1 MLDNLSGR
9 LTKVMRYLKGE
20 ATVTEDNMKL
30 ALREIRLSLL
40 EADVNYL
47 VVKEFIAKLRER
59 ALGQEVRESLTP
71 YQQVIKIVQAELT
84 RLLGETRK
92 ELGRA
97 QRKPGVIMLVG
108 LQGTGKTT
116 TAGKLARFLKRR
128 GDSVLLSSLDP
139 KRLAAAEQLAAV
151 AREVDVPCHRAQ
163 SDISLER
170 QVGGLLREARETGYD
185 HVIADTAGRLHID
198 DSLMQELISLKHAL
212 NPEEILFVGDALTGQ
227 DAVESARRFNEA
239 VGISGII
246 LTKMDADARGGAAL
260 SMVSA
265 TGKPIV
271 FLGTGEK
278 PDDLQ
283 PFHPDRL
290 AAQILG
296 MGDVLSLIERAEEE
310 MDQREAERVARRMMR
325 NEFTLEDFAA
335 QLEQMTRLGSL
346 QDILGM
352 LPHMGGKAVALQG
365 AELDD
370 RNIAHMIAII
380 RSMTPDE
387 RGRPKII
394 NGRRRLRI
402 ARGAG
407 RSVQE
412 VNRLLK
418 GYQEMRKTMG
428 KPMFRR
434 MMKRFDIS
442 RKMG

>member
-20 ATVTEDNMKL
+20 ATVTEDNMKQ

-47 VVKEFIAKLRER
+47 VVKEFIANLREQ
-59 ALGQEVRESLTP
+59 ALGRDVRESLTP

-84 RLLGETRK
+84 RLLGDKQREI
-92 ELGRA
+92 GRV

-116 TAGKLARFLKRR
+116 TAGKLARWLKHR
-128 GDSVLLSSLDP
+128 GESVLLSSLDP
-139 KRLAAAEQLAAV
+139 KRLAAADQLATV
-151 AREVDVPCHRAQ
+151 AAEVDAPCYRSPGDMPLEKQVPN
-163 SDISLER
+163 
-170 QVGGLLREARETGYD
+170 LLREARETGYERI
-185 HVIADTAGRLHID
+185 IADTAGRLHVD
-198 DSLMQELISLKHAL
+198 DELMAELLALKKAL

-271 FLGTGEK
+271 FIGTGEK

-310 MDQREAERVARRMMR
+310 LDQREAERVARRMMR
-325 NEFTLEDFAA
+325 NEFTLDDFAL

-346 QDILGM
+346 KDILGM
-352 LPHMGGKAVALQG
+352 LPQMGGKSVSLQG
-365 AELDD
+365 AEINE
-370 RNIAHMIAII
+370 RGIAHMIAII
-380 RSMTPDE
+380 RSMTPEE
-387 RGRPKII
+387 RSRPKLI

-402 ARGAG
+402 SRGSG

-442 RKMG
+442 NKMR

>member
-9 LTKVMRYLKGE
+9 LTRVMRYLKGE
-20 ATVTEDNMKL
+20 AKVTDENMKQ

-47 VVKEFIAKLRER
+47 VVKEFIANVRER
-59 ALGQEVRESLTP
+59 AMGQEVRESLTP
-71 YQQVIKIVQAELT
+71 YQQVVKIVQAELT

-92 ELGRA
+92 ELARP

-116 TAGKLARFLKRR
+116 TAGKLARFIKHR

-139 KRLAAAEQLAAV
+139 KRLAAADQLETV
-151 AREVDVPCHRAQ
+151 AREVGAPCHRAAV
-163 SDISLER
+163 DLSLER
-170 QVGGLLREARETGYD
+170 QVPGLLREARETGYD
-185 HVIADTAGRLHID
+185 YLIADTAGRLHVD
-198 DSLMQELISLKHAL
+198 ATLMQELAALKQGL
-212 NPEEILFVGDALTGQ
+212 NPVEVLFVGDALTGQ

-239 VGISGII
+239 VGITGII

-265 TGKPIV
+265 TGKPIM

-278 PDDLQ
+278 ADDLQ

-310 MDQREAERVARRMMR
+310 LDQREAERVAQRMLR

-335 QLEQMTRLGSL
+335 QLEQMTRLGSMK
-346 QDILGM
+346 DILGM
-352 LPHMGGKAVALQG
+352 LPQMGGKTVALQG

-370 RNIAHMIAII
+370 KSIAHMIAII
-380 RSMTPDE
+380 RSMTPEE
-387 RGRPKII
+387 RSRPKLI
-394 NGRRRLRI
+394 NGRRRMRI

-418 GYQEMRKTMG
+418 GYLEMRKTMG
-428 KPMFRR
+428 KPLFRR

-442 RKMG
+442 QKMR